1 MKRTRLRISCAIVG
15 IFLVFGAIV
24 GLTAQSIKCSVTGRV
39 FLDTLEN
46 CAYDVGEPWMP
57 NTSIILELVPSGAG
71 GTVVSPFAVIQIY
84 VPPGDTLARVYAQGL
99 NHPGGSCTL
108 LYEFSVPG
116 DQDID
121 LTAYFPVQAVDC
133 PQLRV
138 DISGPTP
145 QPCLIQP
152 YSVRS
157 CNYGLSEA
165 EDVYTEVQL
174 DPRLTFQSSSIPA
187 TPLPD
192 NRWRFELGTIQSFDC
207 SAFTISCLLDCAVAA
222 GEVVCSEA
230 RIFPDTVCLPD
241 TSWNGARVLAQAI
254 CSGDSVHFTLTNQS
268 LIPTAPALD
277 YIIAEDLIM
286 YRQDVYQLG
295 AGDSVKF
302 SVEANGATWHLRAR
316 QQPGYPGGWFTNA
329 TIEGCGTNPSTGIFL
344 QYPFSAGQ
352 FNRSRECQAAQL
364 TNSAND
370 VTAFPIGYGSAH
382 LIERGNELEYL
393 VQFQNTGTDTAH
405 TLEIRIALPAGLDP
419 GSVIPGASS
428 HPYTFSQNQ
437 NGLLR
442 FVYEAI
448 NLPDSTVNPANS
460 RGFVSYRAWP
470 LPDIPSGSVIS
481 GNAEIYFDTLPPI
494 STNTVFH
501 TIEEAFLASVLST
514 NPVAQQ
520 LKLEVFPNPASRYVQ
535 FQCGACGTANW
546 QVNLVDMAGRM
557 LKTTRATGNQADL
570 DCQDLPAGLYFFQVR
585 VEDQLVSTGK
595 LIVN

>member
-1 MKRTRLRISCAIVG
+1 MKRTRLRILYAIVG
-15 IFLVFGAIV
+15 IFLVFGATV
-24 GLTAQSIKCSVTGRV
+24 GVTAQPIKCSVTGRV

-108 LYEFSVPG
+108 VYEFPVPG
-116 DQDID
+116 DQDIE

-138 DISGPTP
+138 DISAPPP
-145 QPCLIQP
+145 QPCLSQT

-174 DPRLTFQSSSIPA
+174 DPRLTIQSSSIPA

-207 SAFTISCLLDCAVAA
+207 SAFTISCQLDCDVAA

-230 RIFPDTVCLPD
+230 RIFPDTACLPD
-241 TSWNGARVLAQAI
+241 MSWNGARVLATAT
-254 CSGDSVHFTLTNQS
+254 CTGDSVHFLLTNESQ
-268 LIPTAPALD
+268 IPTAPALD

-286 YRQDVYQLG
+286 YRQSVYQLG

-302 SVEANGATWHLRAR
+302 SMEANGATWHLRAR
-316 QQPGYPGGWFTNA
+316 QEPGYPGGWFTNA

-344 QYPFSAGQ
+344 QYPFSAGH
-352 FNRSRECQAAQL
+352 FNRSRECQTAQL
-364 TNSAND
+364 TDASND
-370 VTAFPIGYGSAH
+370 LAAFPVGFGSTH
-382 LIERGNELEYL
+382 LVDRGDELEYQIL
-393 VQFQNTGTDTAH
+393 FQNTGADTAH
-405 TLEIRIALPAGLDP
+405 TAEIRVALPAGLDP
-419 GSVIPGASS
+419 GSIIPGAAS
-428 HPYTFSQNQ
+428 HPYSFSLNQ

-442 FVYEAI
+442 FVFEGI
-448 NLPDSTVNPANS
+448 NLPDSAANPAGS
-460 RGFVSYRAWP
+460 RGFVSYRARP
-470 LPDIPSGSVIS
+470 LADIPTGSVITS
-481 GNAEIYFDTLPPI
+481 HAEIYFDQNPPI
-494 STNTVFH
+494 STDTVFH
-501 TIEEAFLASVLST
+501 TVGKTIKALVLT
-514 NPVAQQ
+514 KNPEVQQ
-520 LKLEVFPNPASRYVQ
+520 LKLDVFPNPANQYVQ
-535 FQCGACGTANW
+535 FYCGNCGGANW
-546 QVNLVDMAGRM
+546 QVELLNTAGKL
-557 LKTTRATGNQADL
+557 LKTIQAAGNRIEL
-570 DCQDLPAGLYFFQVR
+570 DCQGLASGFYFFQVR
-585 VEDQLVSTGK
+585 IGQQLATSGK
-595 LIVN
+595 LIVK

>member
-1 MKRTRLRISCAIVG
+1 MLCAIVG

-24 GLTAQSIKCSVTGRV
+24 GVTAQSIKCSVTGRV

-46 CAYDVGEPWMP
+46 CAYDAGEPWMP
-57 NTSIILELVPSGAG
+57 NTSIILELLPSGAG
-71 GTVVSPFAVIQIY
+71 GTVVSPFMSAQIY
-84 VPPGDTLARVYAQGL
+84 VPPGDTLARVYALGL

-108 LYEFSVPG
+108 VYEFSVPG
-116 DQDID
+116 DQDIN

-138 DISGPTP
+138 DISAPPP
-145 QPCLIQP
+145 QPCLNQT
-152 YSVRS
+152 YAVRS

-165 EDVYTEVQL
+165 EGVYAEVQL

-187 TPLPD
+187 TPLPG

-207 SAFTISCLLDCAVAA
+207 SAFTISCQLDCDVAA

-302 SVEANGATWHLRAR
+302 SMEANGATWHLRAR

-329 TIEGCGTNPSTGIFL
+329 TIEGCGTNPSTGVFL

-364 TNSAND
+364 TDSSNA
-370 VTAFPIGYGSAH
+370 VAAFPVGYGSAH
-382 LIERGNELEYL
+382 LIERGDELEYL
-393 VQFQNTGTDTAH
+393 VQFQNTGADTAH
-405 TLEIRIALPAGLDP
+405 TVEIWIDLPAGLNP
-419 GSVIPGASS
+419 GSVIPGAAS

-442 FVYEAI
+442 FVFENI
-448 NLPDSTVNPANS
+448 NLPDSAANPANS

-481 GNAEIYFDTLPPI
+481 GNAEIYFDTIPPI

-501 TIEEAFLASVLST
+501 TIGEVFRTLVSGT

-535 FQCGACGTANW
+535 FQCGACGGADW
-546 QVNLVDMAGRM
+546 QIDVFSPAGRL
-557 LKTTRATGNQADL
+557 LKTVRAAGERAEL
-570 DCQDLPAGLYFFQVR
+570 DCLDLPPGLYFFQVR
-585 VEDQLVSTGK
+585 VDRRPATSGK
-595 LIVN
+595 ITVH